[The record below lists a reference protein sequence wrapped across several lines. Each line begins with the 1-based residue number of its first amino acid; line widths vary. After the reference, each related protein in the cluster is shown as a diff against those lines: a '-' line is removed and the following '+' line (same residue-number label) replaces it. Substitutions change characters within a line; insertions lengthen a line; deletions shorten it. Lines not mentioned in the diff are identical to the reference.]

1 MRQAVDNRRN
11 KENPLNASVLPNLPS
26 TVCWENATPEL
37 LSYLL
42 KGLILPI
49 RGSSVLILWA
59 FRSALAAHQIQMAL
73 HLSCEKCK

>member
-1 MRQAVDNRRN
+1 MRQTVENRHN
-11 KENPLNASVLPNLPS
+11 KENPLNASVLPNLRG
-26 TVCWENATPEL
+26 TVCWENATPEW

-42 KGLILPI
+42 KGLIFPI

-59 FRSALAAHQIQMAL
+59 FRPALAAHQMQMAH

>member
-59 FRSALAAHQIQMAL
+59 FQSALAAHQIQMAL